1 MKAFILFMIKL
12 LGLLFLLLCLLDW
25 AFTQVYLQDPNRN
38 KINSIYNSQ
47 KKDFDVIFLGSSRAN
62 NHFVT
67 SIFEEKGLKTFNY
80 GMSGSHLYETVLM
93 LELMLERDYKIKNV
107 VIQIDLNI
115 CSDAP
120 SAKHTAQF
128 LPFIHD
134 SKTIAKHLA
143 SQPQFDL
150 WYYFPFYRYIEY
162 GAVIGF
168 RECWD
173 TYREKPSS
181 LLENG
186 GFYPL
191 KKQGK
196 NMKNSLI
203 GLKPIRNA
211 SYEKIKLLCLQNNIR
226 LIALTT
232 PICENTKNRDYFA
245 DVTKVYPEIQR
256 LDMVVKDDRYFATC
270 GHMNEDGATILTTK
284 ILHTYF
290 NPVNKK

>member
-1 MKAFILFMIKL
+1 MKAFILFISKL
-12 LGLLFLLLCLLDW
+12 LGLLILLLCLLDW
-25 AFTQVYLQDPNRN
+25 AFTEVYLQDHNRN

-62 NHFVT
+62 NHFIS
-67 SIFEEKGLKTFNY
+67 SIFEKKGLKTFNY

-93 LELMLERDYKIKNV
+93 LELMLERDYKIKNII
-107 VIQIDLNI
+107 IQIDLNI
-115 CSDAP
+115 CSDTP

-134 SKTIAKHLA
+134 SKTIAKHLS
-143 SQPQFDL
+143 SQPHFDL

-173 TYREKPSS
+173 TFRGKQSS
-181 LLENG
+181 LLQNG
-186 GFYPL
+186 GYYPL

-196 NMKNSLI
+196 NMKNSLV

-211 SYEKIKLLCLQNNIR
+211 SYEKIKQLCLQNNIR

-232 PICENTKNRDYFA
+232 PICENTKNRNYFD
-245 DVTKVYPEIQR
+245 DVTKLYPEIQR
-256 LDMVVKDDRYFATC
+256 FDSVVKEDRYFATC
-270 GHMNEDGATILTTK
+270 GHMNVEGATILTTK
-284 ILHTYF
+284 VFDTFF
-290 NPVNKK
+290 NKSK